1 MAIKYNQ
8 IKKSL
13 TLYLLFISYA
23 SATFA
28 QKIVDPKV
36 GSSDDFATRITRIE
50 TNKQYTIVSF
60 KSVAILDN
68 SWFQVNKEIF
78 IQTDQSN
85 AHYGY
90 VKAEGIK
97 VTPERTTLKKAGDKL
112 NFKIYFTKIPAQTKV
127 LDVIERA
134 GKSEGT
140 TFNFYNVNLTE
151 QADANSVVTDIVL
164 APPAPRDFG
173 NTQNMMD
180 SMMPMLGNMTKAM
193 MDAQVE
199 YYKQPG
205 KIEELAK
212 LHKRYYDAL
221 CKEGFN
227 ADEALKII
235 TSEGI
240 MPKPSTGK

>member
-1 MAIKYNQ
+1 M
-8 IKKSL
+8 KKSF
-13 TLYLLFISYA
+13 TLYLLFISSL
-23 SATFA
+23 SAAFA
-28 QKIVDPKV
+28 QNIVKPRV
-36 GSSDDFATRITRIE
+36 AGSDDYATRITSIE

-60 KSVAILDN
+60 ESFAAKND

-78 IQTDQSN
+78 LQTDQSN

-90 VKAEGIK
+90 VKSEGIT
-97 VTPERTTLKKAGDKL
+97 VAPERSILKKAGDKL
-112 NFKIYFTKIPAQTKV
+112 NFKIYFRKIPAETKV

-134 GKSEGT
+134 GKAMGVT
-140 TFNFYNVNLTE
+140 YFNFYNVSLTE
-151 QADANSVVTDIVL
+151 QANDDNLTVTDVVL
-164 APPAPRDFG
+164 TPPVPQDFE
-173 NTQNMMD
+173 NTENIMNGML
-180 SMMPMLGNMTKAM
+180 PMFSEMTKGV

-212 LHKRYYDAL
+212 LHKQYYKAL
-221 CKEGFN
+221 RKEGFT

-240 MPKPSTGK
+240 MPRPSTGK